1 MINFTQIGQKIS
13 HFFSETAERM
23 SRASRFVQ
31 RESKMTGPL
40 FIKTLVFGWV
50 ENPRATLDN
59 LAEVADDLGV
69 EITGEGINNRIND
82 RAVTLLEKQFNES
95 MKLFKNDLQID
106 VEILKQF
113 DAVEL
118 IDSSTIALP
127 KSMLKHYQG
136 CGGSGP
142 DSSLKV
148 QLTFNLL
155 TNNIRYISLEHG
167 RSADQS
173 YSKHLEGLKANV
185 LIISD
190 LGYFK
195 MLRFATIADRKAYFL
210 SRFNYQTALY
220 TLQGNRVKLLE
231 WLKNQSTDLVEDWFL
246 IGQGTKLKCRLV
258 ARRLPQE
265 IADKRR
271 AKAKKKAKNRGK
283 KACPINLALMSW
295 CIFIT
300 NVPENKL
307 SASQICDLYP
317 VRWQIELIFKLWKSE
332 CAINRV
338 AGKRR
343 ERVLCELYAKL
354 IGIVIFNFL
363 VGPHRMNGEIE
374 LSMIKTHR
382 TFSRR
387 ALHLALNLSNIEQ
400 LVAIISNI
408 IRCFFKFGR
417 KNKRVKSSSTLNL
430 LAREILASPKPMG
443 NHPTVNPTTP
453 PSIKSKENYQKLLT
467 GTLRPNSNNE
477 VLFVLSTL
485 IKC

>member
-1 MINFTQIGQKIS
+1 MINLTQIGQKIS
-13 HFFSETAERM
+13 HFFSETAECM
-23 SRASRFVQ
+23 SRASKFVQ
-31 RESKMTGPL
+31 RKSKMTGPL
-40 FIKTLVFGWV
+40 FVKTVVFGWAS
-50 ENPRATLDN
+50 NPRATLDN

-69 EITGEGINNRIND
+69 EITGEGINNRMND
-82 RAVTLLEKQFNES
+82 RAVTLLKKQFNES

-106 VEILKQF
+106 IEILKQF

-118 IDSSTIALP
+118 IDSSTVALP

-142 DSSLKV
+142 DAAMKF

-167 RSADQS
+167 RSADQG
-173 YSKHLEGLKANV
+173 YSKDLEDLKANV
-185 LIISD
+185 LRISD

-195 MLRFATIADRKAYFL
+195 MPRFATIADQKAYFL

-220 TLQGNRVKLLE
+220 SLEGNRVNLLE
-231 WLKNQSTDLVEDWFL
+231 WLKNESTDLVENWFL

-258 ARRLPQE
+258 ARRLPQK

-300 NVPENKL
+300 NVPENRL

-332 CAINRV
+332 CALDRV

-343 ERVLCELYAKL
+343 ERVLCEIYAKL

-363 VGPHRMNGEIE
+363 VGPHRINGDIE

-387 ALHLALNLSNIEQ
+387 ALRLAESLSNIER
-400 LVAIISNI
+400 LVAVLSKIIHN
-408 IRCFFKFGR
+408 FFKFGR
-417 KNKRVKSSSTLNL
+417 KNKRVKSPSTLNL
-430 LAREILASPKPMG
+430 LAREILASPKTRR
-443 NHPTVNPTTP
+443 NDQAENKVNPP
-453 PSIKSKENYQKLLT
+453 VIKSNFNHKMLLDEKSEK
-467 GTLRPNSNNE
+467 NVISDYI
-477 VLFVLSTL
+477 FVL
-485 IKC
+485 